1 MGINLDKMVKQSFP
15 HKVRFEGRPE
25 VGKNEPYVGKENG
38 KSKDHSI
45 SELLKKQQMSQS
57 S

>member
-45 SELLKKQQMSQS
+45 SELLKE
-57 S
+57 